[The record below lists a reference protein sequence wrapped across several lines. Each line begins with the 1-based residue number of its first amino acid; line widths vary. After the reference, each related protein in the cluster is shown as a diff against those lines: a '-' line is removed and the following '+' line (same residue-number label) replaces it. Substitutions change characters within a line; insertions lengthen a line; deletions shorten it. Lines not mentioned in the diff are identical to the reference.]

1 MDEPSTIFKFTYG
14 NKIEMRKDE
23 NKNKT
28 GFTENKKRVN
38 LEGITVGIQKDKMET
53 SIYKIKKHDFTY

>member
-1 MDEPSTIFKFTYG
+1 MDEPSTVFKFTYG

-23 NKNKT
+23 DKNKT

-53 SIYKIKKHDFTY
+53 SIYKIKKHDFT